1 MAASPIKI
9 IECTRCQAPQVF
21 KPDSVDLDIPVALE
35 LSLDGGYAMFVD
47 NIYFEGEEN
56 PLSLMLC
63 HKCAHEFTQF
73 MGIPETTVF
82 NWHQNTGEEYCNGW
96 TKEWFDEQYN
106 KQLAYVKDN
115 WHKHFN
121 TAFPNN

>member
-1 MAASPIKI
+1 MATSPIKI

-96 TKEWFDEQYN
+96 TKEWFDQRCQEQIDYVN
-106 KQLAYVKDN
+106 KQWPIA
-115 WHKHFN
+115 
-121 TAFPNN
+121 